1 MTIPATVLK
10 ILDDWKVDYT
20 LTGEE
25 DTFQLMQGNPMT
37 SYSSKLARVIFLK
50 DSIGQVQVVIPSN
63 RILDLNRLAQQCGRQ
78 FKALKPDEL
87 AKLKAKFGIE
97 DFPALP
103 QVTQIDS
110 MVDEHLLAES
120 QVFVTSGANY
130 EWITLPV
137 DCFKSLTTNST
148 IGNFTVPLP
157 TLCDQQSPTQD
168 LDDVNAAIKEF
179 TPLRIKQRLEET
191 LDLPPLPET
200 ARKIINLR
208 IDPHANTAELS
219 NIVEMDPGM
228 AAQVVSWAQ
237 SPYYG
242 VKDEIKSVEEAV
254 IRVLGFD
261 LVINLALG
269 LALGRTLMVPKEGP
283 NGYAPFWQ
291 QAVMTAALMGELAR
305 LIPAT
310 ERPNRGTAYLCGLL
324 HNFGYLI
331 LGHIFPPQFALVNRH
346 IEANPHINRSLLE
359 KYLIGM
365 SREQVSSLLM
375 QQWRMPEEVVIAIR
389 SQHNPNYKSDFST
402 CANLLYVATRSL
414 RSRGF
419 GDGAW
424 EEPHDEVYER
434 LGITADEVHG
444 VTESLLE
451 KADDLNELVQML
463 NR

>member
-1 MTIPATVLK
+1 MTIPDTVLK
-10 ILDDWKVDYT
+10 VLDDWKVDYK
-20 LTGEE
+20 LTDDK

-63 RILDLNRLAQQCGRQ
+63 RILDLNRLSQQCGRQ
-78 FKALKPDEL
+78 FNALKPDEL
-87 AKLKAKFGIE
+87 TKLKAKFGIV
-97 DFPALP
+97 DFPPLP
-103 QVTQIDS
+103 QVTKIDS
-110 MVDEHLLAES
+110 MVDEHLLLES
-120 QVFVTSGANY
+120 QLFFTSGDSH

-137 DCFKSLTTNST
+137 DCFKSLTTSSK

-157 TLCDQQSPTQD
+157 APCYQQSPTQD
-168 LDDVNAAIKEF
+168 LDDVHAAIKQF
-179 TPLRIKQRLEET
+179 TPLRIRQRLEET

-200 ARKIINLR
+200 ARKIIELR
-208 IDPHANTAELS
+208 VDSNANTTELS
-219 NIVEMDPGM
+219 NVVEMDPGM
-228 AAQVVSWAQ
+228 AAQVVSWAR

-242 VKDEIKSVEEAV
+242 IKGEIKSVEEAV

-269 LALGRTLMVPKEGP
+269 LALGRTLAVPKEGP

-305 LIPAT
+305 LMPAKY
-310 ERPNRGTAYLCGLL
+310 RPNRGTAYLCGLL

-359 KYLIGM
+359 KYLIGL

-375 QQWRMPEEVVIAIR
+375 QQWSMPEEVVIALR
-389 SQHNPNYKSDFST
+389 SQHNPGYEGDFST

-424 EEPHDEVYER
+424 EEPHNEAYER
-434 LGITADEVHG
+434 LGISADAVHS
-444 VTESLLE
+444 VTETLLE
-451 KADDLNELVQML
+451 KADDLDELVQML
-463 NR
+463 NQ